1 MQKQLGGS
9 AGMFPNGQN
18 INLGWSKFQ
27 TFPGEHN
34 PRLLQQYISYYL
46 FILRSHTSGCVVP
59 DHLLYPGYT
68 TSTDLA
74 AWSPASNFKVLSWH
88 SPEPSLFW
96 HPKLSFLV
104 SFSWSVGLWLPDPLS
119 PHIYWGSYWGCG
131 NETKWSWALQI
142 KVYFHHIY
150 TARWTGM
157 QHSLSFLD
165 VEGGC
170 LMCSCL
176 SPMPTIPCC
185 APVWYSCGKELKSTL
200 SCNFKIQLALTKVF
214 YLAKTNLSLSTT
226 IGTLPIYW
234 GIVTSM
240 AFFFYSSPVRCIS
253 DTPVFHLSC
262 RG

>member
-119 PHIYWGSYWGCG
+119 PHIY
-131 NETKWSWALQI
+131 
-142 KVYFHHIY
+142 
-150 TARWTGM
+150 
-157 QHSLSFLD
+157 
-165 VEGGC
+165 
-170 LMCSCL
+170 
-176 SPMPTIPCC
+176 
-185 APVWYSCGKELKSTL
+185 
-200 SCNFKIQLALTKVF
+200 
-214 YLAKTNLSLSTT
+214 
-226 IGTLPIYW
+226 
-234 GIVTSM
+234 
-240 AFFFYSSPVRCIS
+240 
-253 DTPVFHLSC
+253 C
-262 RG
+262 RGLIEVVGMRPNEVELCKSRSISTIYIQQGEQGCNTVWAS